1 MNQEFTILIEKLATQ
16 LGQTAESMWH
26 ILIEQ
31 AKIAAITNYV
41 CGGLFIIAA
50 LIFLINGIIEQRKAN
65 KGKDDKV
72 ICGELFA
79 SMIASPALILAS
91 FVFLLPAIT
100 ATFNPEYWALQKLIN
115 MI

>member
-1 MNQEFTILIEKLATQ
+1 MEKEFAILIEKLATQ

-31 AKIAAITNYV
+31 AKIAATINFI
-41 CGGLFIIAA
+41 CGGLFIVAA
-50 LIFLINGIIEQRKAN
+50 LIFLINGIIEQRKATPTN
-65 KGKDDKV
+65 GETV

-79 SMIASPALILAS
+79 SMIVSPALASLS
-91 FVFLLPAIT
+91 FVFFLPAIT
-100 ATFNPEYWALQKLIN
+100 ATYNPEYWALQKLIN